1 MVHCNR
7 RGAEAICG
15 DRAHTFLYEQG
26 GAAQIAGVQL
36 STVRNNNDG
45 TFCLNELKGKIRGF
59 DSHEPITKLVIVEN
73 THNICGGK
81 VIPLDWLDSLSE
93 ICKKN
98 NLVLHMDGARVFN
111 AAEYLNV
118 PVARIVRDFESVCY
132 CLSKGLTAPV
142 GSVLIGSNEFITEYV
157 FYFLFI
163 FLEG

>member
-7 RGAEAICG
+7 RGNEAICG

-36 STVRNNNDG
+36 STIRNNDDG

-59 DSHEPITKLVIVEN
+59 DSHEPITKLVLVEN
-73 THNICGGK
+73 THNMCGGK
-81 VIPLDWLDSLSE
+81 VIPLDWLDSVSE

-111 AAEYLNV
+111 AAEFLNV
-118 PVARIVRDFESVCY
+118 SVARIVRDFDSVCY

-142 GSVLIGSNEFITEYV
+142 GSILIGSNEFITEYV
-157 FYFLFI
+157 VFIYF
-163 FLEG
+163 